1 MRMKKNKN
9 KRQLLQCA
17 VYTTFGDLKISKKMS
32 TGAEKLKR
40 KRKSSGANKRWTEA
54 EEILILNYL
63 LDLAPKNLEFEVR
76 K

>member
-1 MRMKKNKN
+1 MSTKKY
-9 KRQLLQCA
+9 Q
-17 VYTTFGDLKISKKMS
+17 KKMS